1 MIKSPFLAAISHTMR
16 QKGYSLSTEKTYL
29 HWIKRFILFHQKRHP
44 ETMGSEEVRLFLS
57 YLANQAHVSINTQKI
72 ALNALVFLYDKYL
85 LRPLGEMDFIPANRP
100 RRLPTVLSIGEVQR
114 IFQALDNERNYLI
127 FSLLYGAGLRISECL
142 RLRIKDFDF
151 NYYSIAVHD
160 SKGNKSRI
168 TLLPQRLIPLI
179 QKFIQNAILIQ
190 QTDNCQNIGPSL
202 PATLNKKYPNAYK
215 QAAWMFIFP
224 SVSLCHHPITGL
236 LCRHHLHDSV
246 VRKALNTAVKSA
258 GIYNKRISCHTFRHS
273 FATHLLQSGQ
283 DIRTIQEL
291 LGHTDVK
298 TTQIYTHILGQH
310 FAGTSSPFDR
320 L

>member
-127 FSLLYGAGLRISECL
+127 FSLLYGAGLRISECS
-142 RLRIKDFDF
+142 RNMI
-151 NYYSIAVHD
+151 IARY
-160 SKGNKSRI
+160 NKF
-168 TLLPQRLIPLI
+168 L
-179 QKFIQNAILIQ
+179 
-190 QTDNCQNIGPSL
+190 SL
-202 PATLNKKYPNAYK
+202 NTPNKKLVE
-215 QAAWMFIFP
+215 F
-224 SVSLCHHPITGL
+224 
-236 LCRHHLHDSV
+236 
-246 VRKALNTAVKSA
+246 
-258 GIYNKRISCHTFRHS
+258 NK
-273 FATHLLQSGQ
+273 L
-283 DIRTIQEL
+283 
-291 LGHTDVK
+291 
-298 TTQIYTHILGQH
+298 
-310 FAGTSSPFDR
+310 P
-320 L
+320 